1 MQSLQERMEDAT
13 MLFSQA
19 RQYDPRL
26 ARLEGL
32 EAQQRI
38 QAWTAM
44 LLTTNLRR
52 EELSEGLLRTYRA
65 ATTPLNPIASIISE
79 ARSFRSSRPYRAA
92 SQGVYDAPQLTTN
105 GGDPR
110 GGGRAILS
118 LYQGVFDVMCPA
130 CGAGVGMVCHHDSGI
145 ECKVP
150 HRVRVRAARGQ
161 AALPAGA
168 GN

>member
-1 MQSLQERMEDAT
+1 MQSLQERMEDAQI
-13 MLFSQA
+13 LFSQA

-26 ARLEGL
+26 ARLEGM

-92 SQGVYDAPQLTTN
+92 SQGVYDAPQLTTAS
-105 GGDPR
+105 GSST
-110 GGGRAILS
+110 RAIMAC
-118 LYQGVFDVMCPA
+118 YAGVLDAACPA
-130 CGAGVGMVCHHDSGI
+130 CGATPGAVCRHDSGL
-145 ECKVP
+145 ECRVP
-150 HRVRVRAARGQ
+150 HRVRVHAARELT

-168 GN
+168 GK

>member
-13 MLFSQA
+13 LLFSQA

-26 ARLEGL
+26 ARLEGM

-52 EELSEGLLRTYRA
+52 EELSEGLLRTYRS

-79 ARSFRSSRPYRAA
+79 ARSFRSSRPYQAA
-92 SQGVYDAPQLTTN
+92 SQGVYDAPQLTTS
-105 GGDPR
+105 GGSSS
-110 GGGRAILS
+110 RAIMAC
-118 LYQGVFDVMCPA
+118 YAGVLDAACPA
-130 CGAGVGMVCHHDSGI
+130 CGATPGTVCRHDSGV
-145 ECKVP
+145 ECRVP
-150 HRVRVRAARGQ
+150 HRVRVRAARELT

-168 GN
+168 GK

>member
-1 MQSLQERMEDAT
+1 MQSLQERMEDAQI
-13 MLFSQA
+13 LFSQA

-26 ARLEGL
+26 ARLEGM

-65 ATTPLNPIASIISE
+65 ATSPHNPIASIISE

-92 SQGVYDAPQLTTN
+92 SQGVYDAPQLSA
-105 GGDPR
+105 GEGS
-110 GGGRAILS
+110 GGRAILS

-161 AALPAGA
+161 AALPAGSEK
-168 GN
+168 

>member
-13 MLFSQA
+13 ILFSQA

-26 ARLEGL
+26 ARLEGM

-44 LLTTNLRR
+44 LLTTNLCR
-52 EELSEGLLRTYRA
+52 EELSEGLMRTYRA

-92 SQGVYDAPQLTTN
+92 SQGVYDAPQLTTS
-105 GGDPR
+105 GGSSSW
-110 GGGRAILS
+110 AILP
-118 LYQGVFDVMCPA
+118 LYQGAIDVACPA
-130 CGAGVGMVCHHDSGI
+130 CGAAPGEVCRHDSGV
-145 ECKVP
+145 ECRVP
-150 HRVRVRAARGQ
+150 HRVRVHAARSDSAG
-161 AALPAGA
+161 LPVGA
-168 GN
+168 GK